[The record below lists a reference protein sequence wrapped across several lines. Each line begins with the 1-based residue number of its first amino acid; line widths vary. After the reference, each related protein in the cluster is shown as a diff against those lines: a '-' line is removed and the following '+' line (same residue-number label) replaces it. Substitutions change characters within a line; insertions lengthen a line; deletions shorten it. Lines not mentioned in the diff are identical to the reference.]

1 VLAAVWLIFDLQIFE
16 RGVLLREGC
25 PLTIKAGRSGMDGGS
40 SILDP
45 SLPPGF
51 VYLEPFPGV
60 AESNPSKSSGFVSQ
74 DSRMHDPLI

>member
-1 VLAAVWLIFDLQIFE
+1 
-16 RGVLLREGC
+16 
-25 PLTIKAGRSGMDGGS
+25 MDGGS

-60 AESNPSKSSGFVSQ
+60 AESNASKSSGFVSQ